1 MRGLMYARKSP
12 ANSHVN
18 VHCLLAPSHR
28 IKKAKQEIKD
38 SNHLV
43 IKIITPIN
51 NYIYE
56 TFIQ

>member
-1 MRGLMYARKSP
+1 MRGRLMYARKSP

-18 VHCLLAPSHR
+18 YTSLPSCS
-28 IKKAKQEIKD
+28 IAKQEIKD